1 MSRVKMMRWAAGGA
15 ALCLAGMASAQVQA
29 PTTIPGLE
37 DYSLP
42 DATPRALPTPA
53 ATPTPVATPTP
64 AARPTPAAP
73 PVLPSRNVAPRP
85 TPTPTASP
93 RAEPR
98 TPTPR
103 PTPAPSPTATPTPAP
118 RSTAVPTAAPTG
130 VSRED
135 GAATSGPAAEAGPA
149 GAVLD
154 VGAAEMAPRSAA
166 VVDRPAGERN
176 WLWPVLIGLL
186 VLAAIGWFLWRRRSD
201 RLQALPAPVEEM
213 PRSPEPITPAPETAE
228 AVQAAPPAPAPVVTR
243 PSAPADAPQ
252 FLNRAAHA
260 PAASIAL
267 DVPVVSRAGLNMVT
281 ATADVTVVVRNTSD
295 VVARGV
301 LVDVR
306 LTSAQPGQ
314 DAAIAALFAAQGRPA
329 VPAFDL
335 APGETKRVRAL
346 ATVPRDS
353 LTVLQAGGRPMF
365 VPVVAIRAVHAGGQ
379 TTSVHAL
386 GIERP
391 GQAKLGPI
399 WLDQPSRMF
408 DTVGVRPH
416 NGQW

>member
-1 MSRVKMMRWAAGGA
+1 M
-15 ALCLAGMASAQVQA
+15 
-29 PTTIPGLE
+29 
-37 DYSLP
+37 
-42 DATPRALPTPA
+42 
-53 ATPTPVATPTP
+53 
-64 AARPTPAAP
+64 
-73 PVLPSRNVAPRP
+73 
-85 TPTPTASP
+85 
-93 RAEPR
+93 
-98 TPTPR
+98 
-103 PTPAPSPTATPTPAP
+103 
-118 RSTAVPTAAPTG
+118 
-130 VSRED
+130 
-135 GAATSGPAAEAGPA
+135 
-149 GAVLD
+149 
-154 VGAAEMAPRSAA
+154 
-166 VVDRPAGERN
+166 
-176 WLWPVLIGLL
+176 
-186 VLAAIGWFLWRRRSD
+186 
-201 RLQALPAPVEEM
+201 
-213 PRSPEPITPAPETAE
+213 
-228 AVQAAPPAPAPVVTR
+228 
-243 PSAPADAPQ
+243 
-252 FLNRAAHA
+252 
-260 PAASIAL
+260 
-267 DVPVVSRAGLNMVT
+267 
-281 ATADVTVVVRNTSD
+281 VVRNTAD

-314 DAAIAALFAAQGRPA
+314 DAAIAALFAAPGRPA
-329 VPAFDL
+329 APPFDL

>member
-1 MSRVKMMRWAAGGA
+1 MRWAAGGA
-15 ALCLAGMASAQVQA
+15 ALCLAGVASAQVQA

-37 DYSLP
+37 NYSLP

-53 ATPTPVATPTP
+53 ATPTPVVTPTPAATPTP
-64 AARPTPAAP
+64 AP
-73 PVLPSRNVAPRP
+73 PLVLPPRSVAPRP

-98 TPTPR
+98 TPAPR
-103 PTPAPSPTATPTPAP
+103 PTPSPSPTASSTP
-118 RSTAVPTAAPTG
+118 VAAPTG
-130 VSRED
+130 VSSAD
-135 GAATSGPAAEAGPA
+135 VAAVSDSAAEAVPA
-149 GAVLD
+149 GATPD
-154 VGAAEMAPRSAA
+154 VGTAETAPLSTA
-166 VVDRPAGERN
+166 VIDQPAGERS
-176 WLWPVLIGLL
+176 WFWSVLIGLL
-186 VLAAIGWFLWRRRSD
+186 VLAAVGWFLWRRRSD
-201 RLQALPAPVEEM
+201 RLQALPAPAEEM
-213 PRSPEPITPAPETAE
+213 PRSPEPVVPAPETAE
-228 AVQAAPPAPAPVVTR
+228 AVQAAPPAPAAVVTR

-252 FLNRAAHA
+252 FLDRAAHA

-314 DAAIAALFAAQGRPA
+314 DAAIAALFAAPGRPA
-329 VPAFDL
+329 APPFDL